1 MMDGFVLQARSEVVS
16 PTERKAYQYRV
27 ADVGINESFVLKFI
41 EHVSLSVSL
50 ESLYI
55 YIYMILS
62 IL

>member
-41 EHVSLSVSL
+41 EHVSLCLSL
-50 ESLYI
+50 SSLSTYI
-55 YIYMILS
+55 FI
-62 IL
+62 